1 MEDFESIVD
10 MFIRFMVIINKLQA
24 LRKIYKKKKRE
35 KDMKIM
41 RFLPNKCEIKV
52 ITIQETKD
60 LTKLTFKEL
69 IGSLTT
75 DEINI
80 IITKKLKK
88 RRRMSLYSKLQQLIM
103 RSRKIKM
110 KPLYHYIKVHKV
122 C

>member
-1 MEDFESIVD
+1 
-10 MFIRFMVIINKLQA
+10 
-24 LRKIYKKKKRE
+24 
-35 KDMKIM
+35 MKIM

-60 LTKLTFKEL
+60 LTKLPFKEL

-88 RRRMSLYSKLQQLIM
+88 RR
-103 RSRKIKM
+103 
-110 KPLYHYIKVHKV
+110 
-122 C
+122 